1 MHEIDESLKHCCYVL
16 RAYAG
21 GASSA
26 IVAASD
32 DGDTSSIANA
42 LSLSFAFGYA
52 VPAARATAQAIQAG
66 SAFTCSNSAAA
77 AYISALSNAIAIGN
91 TEAAAQ
97 AVFAAF
103 TLGWYASQTHPCS
116 IICHIV
122 LQD

>member
-1 MHEIDESLKHCCYVL
+1 MSDIDAL
-16 RAYAG
+16 RARADN
-21 GASSA
+21 AAAA
-26 IVAASD
+26 IVAASN

-52 VPAARATAQAIQAG
+52 VPAARATAQAIQMG
-66 SAFTCSNSAAA
+66 SPYTCSNSAAA

-103 TLGWYASQTHPCS
+103 TLGW
-116 IICHIV
+116 
-122 LQD
+122 